1 MGKEI
6 RNRSIRFYMEKEE
19 DRKAWEILH
28 SDEMEDFSSVNAFV
42 VAAINDFYER
52 NLRKQDDPYFETREK
67 EDAFAERI
75 ISTVEEKILA
85 NLSTWIGNIILSGL
99 QIPHKVYP
107 DSGEELYRNSK
118 KYSNQKESKEE
129 KSESDFISASNPSL
143 EPEENDLLD
152 MGAVFF

>member
-6 RNRSIRFYMEKEE
+6 RNRSIRFYLEKEE
-19 DRKAWEILH
+19 DRNAWEILH
-28 SDEMEDFSSVNAFV
+28 SEELGDFSSVNAFV

-52 NLRKQDDPYFETREK
+52 NQRKREDPYMETREK

-75 ISTVEEKILA
+75 VQRVEEKVLS
-85 NLSTWIGNIILSGL
+85 NLPALFGNFVWNGFGMAQEKMSEAG
-99 QIPHKVYP
+99 KRFGEAENKETNAVTEEEYP
-107 DSGEELYRNSK
+107 
-118 KYSNQKESKEE
+118 Q
-129 KSESDFISASNPSL
+129 